1 MGMSIFGPSIASS
14 VAGAPQAERSAVF
27 RTAKEDRERS
37 RSRKLAEDRT
47 DAPVD
52 QVELTDAVR
61 DLKDNSQE
69 ETHEDRKEHASYRS
83 DGQFH
88 HDSTPRLDIEG

>member
-14 VAGAPQAERSAVF
+14 VAGAPQAERSAVS

-37 RSRKLAEDRT
+37 RSRKLAEDRH
-47 DAPVD
+47 DVPID

-61 DLKDNSQE
+61 SLKDNSQE
-69 ETHEDRKEHASYRS
+69 ETHEDRQEHANYSP
-83 DGQFH
+83 DGRFH
-88 HDSTPRLDIEG
+88 HDPTPRLDIEG